1 MGMSLNQRLL
11 VLFSVLLFPSLGT
24 ASLSKL
30 FNIPEKISTK
40 SKWKGC
46 PSQTAGKL
54 ILELSK
60 NFEQNKS
67 LYKLSQKITREKL
80 DQKYFIN
87 KYSIKYNQFKN
98 EVSYNFECPSALVKV
113 SAINDS
119 GHVVSSSVL
128 VDNGSLYDLTYE
140 TLLKSEKILKE
151 ELPTLA
157 ISAEVLNETYKS
169 LVTSFF
175 INLDAL
181 SKKLMSEMIIDEDG
195 KMTIILSHQRRPTSV
210 FLGKENWKEKQIKLT
225 RMVKYLTK
233 KKNLPKII
241 NMTNL
246 KKVVVK
252 F

>member
-1 MGMSLNQRLL
+1 M
-11 VLFSVLLFPSLGT
+11 FFPSQGD

-54 ILELSK
+54 ILELAK
-60 NFEQNKS
+60 NFEKNKS
-67 LYKLSQKITREKL
+67 LYKLSQKITEEKL
-80 DQKYFIN
+80 DQKYFIK
-87 KYSIKYNQFKN
+87 KYSIKYNQFRN
-98 EVSYNFECPSALVKV
+98 EVSYYLECPSALVKV
-113 SAINDS
+113 SAINNS

-140 TLLKSEKILKE
+140 TLLKSERILKE

-157 ISAEVLNETYKS
+157 ISADVLNENYKS
-169 LVTSFF
+169 LVTNFF
-175 INLDAL
+175 MNLDPL
-181 SKKLMSEMIIDEDG
+181 SKQLMSEMIIDEDG
-195 KMTIILSHQRRPTSV
+195 KMTIILSHQRRPSSV
-210 FLGKENWKEKQIKLT
+210 FLGKDNWKEKQIKLT

-233 KKNLPKII
+233 KKGLPKII